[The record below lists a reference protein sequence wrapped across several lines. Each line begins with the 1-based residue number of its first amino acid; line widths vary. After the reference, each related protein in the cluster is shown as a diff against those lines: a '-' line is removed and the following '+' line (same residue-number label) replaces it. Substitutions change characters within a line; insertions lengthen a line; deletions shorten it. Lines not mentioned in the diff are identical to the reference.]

1 MHLPRLAPRLLP
13 KAAPIEDW
21 IDQLSRLM
29 LVLLLL
35 ATLGS
40 LV

>member
-1 MHLPRLAPRLLP
+1 MPHRKIALGRAPL
-13 KAAPIEDW
+13 EDW
-21 IDQLSRLM
+21 IDQASRLL

-40 LV
+40 VL